1 MPVTG
6 TNTHPGGRL
15 VDVFHHP
22 MLTGSEH
29 LAPDRMMSRKH
40 RKPPGGMDRF
50 FPGLIPAILDDGD
63 HVEPRPV
70 LISIPRGNA
79 VRLRLLNNKA
89 RMFPSPRVWWKIWAW
104 TSMPATHARWRD
116 GGIDPIVGR
125 S

>member
-22 MLTGSEH
+22 VLTGSEH
-29 LAPDRMMSRKH
+29 LAPDRMMLGKH

-79 VRLRLLNNKA
+79 MRLRLLNNSAQHMLQQSIRLGLAGKRRERA
-89 RMFPSPRVWWKIWAW
+89 GQRLDLA
-104 TSMPATHARWRD
+104 TSK
-116 GGIDPIVGR
+116 VF
-125 S
+125 